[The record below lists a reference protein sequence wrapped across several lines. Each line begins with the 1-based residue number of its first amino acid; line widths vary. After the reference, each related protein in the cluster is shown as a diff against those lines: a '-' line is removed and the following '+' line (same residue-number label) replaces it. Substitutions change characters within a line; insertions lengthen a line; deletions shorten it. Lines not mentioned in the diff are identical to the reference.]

1 VPHQSPITRIEQ
13 VARDLGRL
21 AEQIGDYNG
30 PQAERT
36 LLYWRAQLL
45 EALDELVAGGVRD

>member
-1 VPHQSPITRIEQ
+1 MPQQNPITRIEH

-21 AEQIGDYNG
+21 AEQIGDYAG

-36 LLYWRAQLL
+36 LLYWSAELID
-45 EALDELVAGGVRD
+45 ALDELVASGVRD